1 MRIIIKFIFKI
12 FAIIMYRPKIVGK
25 ENLPKEGGALLCP
38 NHVSNLDA
46 AVIVAMFKRKVNVL
60 AKEELFKNGFLCWIA
75 DLFGIYP
82 VKRGKAD
89 MQAIKISLTLLKR
102 NEILLMFPE
111 GTRNGMEKGIKPKNG
126 AVLIAATAGK
136 PIIPIGIQGS
146 FKPFTK
152 VIVNIGKPIDYSNLK
167 EEVKDKEQATELTN
181 ELMEKIVYLR
191 DQDVKTLK
199 KTKNNVKGGNNGNR

>member
-1 MRIIIKFIFKI
+1 MRVIIKFIFKI
-12 FAIIMYRPKIVGK
+12 FAIILYRPKIVGK
-25 ENLPKEGGALLCP
+25 ENLPKDGGALLCP
-38 NHVSNLDA
+38 NHVGNLDA

-102 NEILLMFPE
+102 NELLLMFPE
-111 GTRNGMEKGIKPKNG
+111 GTRNGMAKGIKPKNG
-126 AVLIAATAGK
+126 AVLIAATAGN

-152 VIVNIGKPIDYSNLK
+152 VIVNIGKPIDYSKLK
-167 EEVKDKEQATELTN
+167 EEVKDKEQASELTKD
-181 ELMEKIVYLR
+181 LMKEIVHLR
-191 DQDVKTLK
+191 DQNVKQLK
-199 KTKNNVKGGNNGNR
+199 KNQTKNLT

>member
-1 MRIIIKFIFKI
+1 MRVIIKFIFKI
-12 FAIIMYRPKIVGK
+12 FAIILYRPKIVGK
-25 ENLPKEGGALLCP
+25 ENLPKDGGALLCP
-38 NHVSNLDA
+38 NHVSTLDA

-102 NEILLMFPE
+102 NVLLLMFPE
-111 GTRNGMEKGIKPKNG
+111 GTRNGMAKGIKPKNG
-126 AVLIAATAGK
+126 AVLIAATASK

-152 VIVNIGKPIDYSNLK
+152 VIVNIGKPIDYSKLK
-167 EEVKDKEQATELTN
+167 EEVKDKEQASELTKD
-181 ELMEKIVYLR
+181 LMKEIVHLR
-191 DQDVKTLK
+191 DQNVKQLK
-199 KTKNNVKGGNNGNR
+199 KNQTKNLT